1 MDMLLKP
8 FTFERYKNER
18 HAINENGIPY
28 NWMGPFTSIKDRTNP
43 DGTYKE
49 SSTPISKADYE
60 SYLHDK
66 TYYKAKQDY
75 DKNPTPENRNQQLQ
89 KVWTADDKF
98 VNEMSKIKNERMAPL
113 AGSLISTKKY
123 LEKDFQAL
131 PTTIF
136 EGFGAESNDPA
147 FRLRALVNENY
158 KKEKKQKGGLIP
170 LIPIAAT
177 ALGMLSGKNLQ
188 DIYSVIKKKVTGS
201 GIKMNHKNNNDKK
214 EFILDIIKQI
224 KT

>member
-1 MDMLLKP
+1 MDTLLKP
-8 FTFERYKNER
+8 FTFEKYKNER

-49 SSTPISKADYE
+49 DSKPISKGDYE

-89 KVWTADDKF
+89 KVWNVDDKF
-98 VNEMSKIKNERMAPL
+98 VNAMNNITNEKMAPL
-113 AGSLISTKKY
+113 AGSLISTKQN
-123 LEKDFQAL
+123 LEKMGIL
-131 PTTIF
+131 PSTVF

-158 KKEKKQKGGLIP
+158 KKEKKQKGGFIL
-170 LIPIAAT
+170 PIAAVAAP
-177 ALGMLSGKNLQ
+177 ALGMLAGKILQ
-188 DIYSVIKKKVTGS
+188 DIYGLIKKKFSGGS
-201 GIKMNHKNNNDKK
+201 IKFNHKNNNDKK